1 MPKDG
6 IALLYLF
13 YNKKQN
19 TLLRHSL
26 FLVRY
31 SILIPLSKK
40 KNSGLSMNYDRFMK
54 KALEQ
59 AEDALALGEF
69 PVGCVLVHREEV
81 LVTGARTGTSGDG
94 KNELDHAE
102 MVALRRLIEL
112 DTPVNHGNVTIFCT
126 MEPCLMCYAALILAG
141 IGKIVYA
148 YEDVMGGGIS
158 CELSRLRPL
167 YQNSAIAVVSDV
179 LRTESL
185 KLFQAYFSNPDS
197 NYWKNSLLAEYT
209 LAQ

>member
-1 MPKDG
+1 
-6 IALLYLF
+6 
-13 YNKKQN
+13 
-19 TLLRHSL
+19 
-26 FLVRY
+26 
-31 SILIPLSKK
+31 
-40 KNSGLSMNYDRFMK
+40 MNYERFMK

-59 AEDALALGEF
+59 AEDALARGEF

-81 LVTGARTGTSGDG
+81 LVTGARIGTTGDG

-102 MVALRRLIEL
+102 MVALRRLIDL
-112 DTPVNHGNVTIFCT
+112 DEPINHGDLTIFCT

-158 CELSRLRPL
+158 CELSGLRPL
-167 YQNSAIAVVSDV
+167 YQNSPVAVVADV

-185 KLFQAYFSNPDS
+185 KLFQTYFSNPDN

>member
-1 MPKDG
+1 MD
-6 IALLYLF
+6 
-13 YNKKQN
+13 
-19 TLLRHSL
+19 HEH
-26 FLVRY
+26 
-31 SILIPLSKK
+31 
-40 KNSGLSMNYDRFMK
+40 FMK

-59 AEDALALGEF
+59 AEDALAQGEF

-148 YEDVMGGGIS
+148 YEDVMGGGMS

-167 YQNSAIAVVSDV
+167 YQNSAIAVVADV

-185 KLFQAYFSNPDS
+185 KLFQAYFSNPVS
-197 NYWKNSLLAEYT
+197 TYWKNSLLAEYT

>member
-1 MPKDG
+1 M
-6 IALLYLF
+6 
-13 YNKKQN
+13 
-19 TLLRHSL
+19 THEH
-26 FLVRY
+26 
-31 SILIPLSKK
+31 
-40 KNSGLSMNYDRFMK
+40 FMK
-54 KALEQ
+54 MALEQ
-59 AEDALALGEF
+59 AEDALAQGEF

-102 MVALRRLIEL
+102 MVALRRLLEL

-158 CELSRLRPL
+158 CELSRLKPL
-167 YQNSAIAVVSDV
+167 YQNSAIAVVADV